1 MIKERMENDDEQNLL
16 SQTLTSSTISRNQP
30 SHEGTKEEKEEEE
43 EMDIS
48 QLVKQPSRLSSYL
61 ICHLF
66 FHLVDISIENMT
78 AGNGIYNL
86 YKSCSHLFPH
96 LIDQQIHDGI
106 LEERMRDER

>member
-1 MIKERMENDDEQNLL
+1 MIKERMEKDDEKISP
-16 SQTLTSSTISRNQP
+16 SQTLPTSSISHNQP
-30 SHEGTKEEKEEEE
+30 SHEGTKEEEE

-48 QLVKQPSRLSSYL
+48 QLVKQPSSLSSYL
-61 ICHLF
+61 IYHLNYHLNSS

-96 LIDQQIHDGI
+96 LIDQQIHDG
-106 LEERMRDER
+106 LL